1 MKGHKKSFISGF
13 LLALILM
20 CGVNM
25 VTGSGASASNGKKA
39 VTINYKDIK
48 ICIDGQ
54 TITPKDANGNT
65 VEPFILDGTTYLPV
79 RAVGSA
85 FGKEVDYDGTTH
97 TVYIGAK
104 PAEGIWTVKY
114 YVDDYFKQPTDDWYI
129 ANKDNFSGTYS
140 SSVVT
145 DADLTV
151 QVAVDE
157 IEGGRVAFF
166 LYENGNRQV
175 KNSSTVF
182 ATAYNIMMRA
192 PDGTDY
198 AMTGF
203 MKTEGDRIFIDA
215 DYVSQVIDAMKK
227 PGIVSF
233 YIKEANT
240 YTSGTSYLFSC
251 ETSNF
256 STLYAQQMG

>member
-54 TITPKDANGNT
+54 YITPKDANGNV
-65 VEPFILDGTTYLPV
+65 VEPFILNGTTYLPI

-85 FGKEVDYDGTTH
+85 LGKAVDYDGTTH
-97 TVYIGAK
+97 TVYIGQK
-104 PAEGIWTVKY
+104 PTDGIWSVSY
-114 YVDDYFKQPTDDWYI
+114 YVDDFNQATSDWYI
-129 ANKDNFSGTYS
+129 VNKSYLEGTFSNSATTNS
-140 SSVVT
+140 QLLAEVV
-145 DADLTV
+145 
-151 QVAVDE
+151 VDSLQ
-157 IEGGRVAFF
+157 GGRISFF
-166 LYENGNRQV
+166 LYEYGSYQV
-175 KNSSTVF
+175 KNNSSSLTDEYSI
-182 ATAYNIMMRA
+182 TMRTQ
-192 PDGTDY
+192 DGTDY

-203 MKTEGDRIFIDA
+203 MAPGSDRIFIDT

-233 YIKEANT
+233 YVKEVSA